1 MASSS
6 FSERLANIFRE
17 RDITQQEAAQKVGVS
32 RQAIARWLNGSS
44 ENGSS
49 EPERAKIVAL
59 AEFLRL
65 PPAYLM
71 FGESGAFDSVELND
85 NMISIPVLDVQ
96 GGCWPAGRENTVVS
110 MVMLLKVMK
119 DWVLSRCPNANLFKL
134 HIINAF
140 GDSMEPTIKEGD
152 FIIVDTSKTN
162 VAADGI
168 YAIQAGQ
175 ETFIKRIQRQI
186 DGSVLLLS
194 DNPHYQPY
202 KVPPED
208 RETMKII
215 GKCII
220 NCKAD
225 EL

>member
-1 MASSS
+1 MASNS
-6 FSERLANIFRE
+6 FAERLANIFRE

-32 RQAIARWLNGSS
+32 RQAIARW
-44 ENGSS
+44 
-49 EPERAKIVAL
+49 
-59 AEFLRL
+59 
-65 PPAYLM
+65 
-71 FGESGAFDSVELND
+71 FD
-85 NMISIPVLDVQ
+85 MISIPVLDVQ

-220 NCKAD
+220 NCKAED
-225 EL
+225 L

>member
-1 MASSS
+1 MASNS
-6 FSERLANIFRE
+6 FAERLTNIFRE

-44 ENGSS
+44 E
-49 EPERAKIVAL
+49 PERDKIVAL

-85 NMISIPVLDVQ
+85 DMISIPVLDVQ
-96 GGCWPAGRENTVVS
+96 GGCWPARRENTVVS
-110 MVMLLKVMK
+110 MVMLLKVAK

-152 FIIVDTSKTN
+152 FIIVDTSKTS
-162 VAADGI
+162 VVADGI

-175 ETFIKRIQRQI
+175 DTFIKRVQRQI

-194 DNPHYQPY
+194 DNPRYQPY
-202 KVPPED
+202 KVPAED
-208 RETMKII
+208 RETMKIV

-220 NCKAD
+220 NCKAE

>member
-1 MASSS
+1 MTSNS
-6 FSERLANIFRE
+6 FAERLANIFRE

-44 ENGSS
+44 E
-49 EPERAKIVAL
+49 PERDKIVAL
-59 AEFLRL
+59 SEFLKL

-85 NMISIPVLDVQ
+85 EMISIPVLDVQ
-96 GGCWPAGRENTVVS
+96 GGCWPAGRENSVVS
-110 MVMLLKVMK
+110 MVMLLKVAK
-119 DWVLSRCPNANLFKL
+119 EWVLSRCPSANLYKL

-152 FIIVDTSKTN
+152 FIIVDTSKTTIS
-162 VAADGI
+162 ADGI

-175 ETFIKRIQRQI
+175 DTFIKRIQRQI

-194 DNPHYQPY
+194 DNPHYQPFQ
-202 KVPPED
+202 VPAED
-208 RETMKII
+208 RDNMRIV

-220 NCKAD
+220 NCKAED
-225 EL
+225 L